1 MLAWQIA
8 AFSALALL
16 TMVLLLWPVWR
27 QRQKLGRVDA
37 ELAVCRAQLE
47 ELARDRELG
56 LVDAQAAKAAE
67 TEIKRRMLAIAG
79 ESREEQSRPVRPLRS
94 VALASALLTPI
105 AATAFYLYLG
115 RPDLPDLPLAARNDL
130 PGGEA
135 RLAGEV
141 GGASLPNVE
150 KMVAR
155 LEKRLAEQPDD
166 VDGWLMLARS
176 SIVLGRYEAAAR
188 AYQKAEKLS
197 PDLQGVAGALGE
209 ALTLAAEGVVTPDA
223 RAAFERELERN
234 PSDPR
239 ARFYVGLAHEQAGE
253 FDKALAAYLELGRDS
268 TSDAPWLP
276 QLRDRIRAV
285 ADELDIDVEPLLAE
299 VGTVTSAEEANRLA
313 RTLEKNP
320 ENWRSWMELVRLR
333 VASDDKEAALQ
344 ALTRAREIFAE
355 APFVQQQLANLAV
368 ELGLESKPP
377 RAGTTAPDREAV
389 AAASKLS
396 PEQQKTMIASMVDR
410 LAARLRQQPDDIEG
424 WRMLARSYRVLGR
437 HAEAAEAYGKLAS
450 KLPDDVEA
458 QLDYALALLET
469 VPAQGPLPEQVI
481 AAFETVNALDASQPD
496 ALFYLGLAAAQ
507 RGNVAR
513 ARDLWSRLLSMLPA
527 DTPQYKEVKKQLDAL
542 DS

>member
-16 TMVLLLWPVWR
+16 TTVFLLWPVWR
-27 QRQKLGRVDA
+27 QRQKLGRIDA
-37 ELAVCRAQLE
+37 EIAVCRAQLE

-56 LVDAQAAKAAE
+56 LVDARAAKAAE

-79 ESREEQSRPVRPLRS
+79 ESREEENRQVRPLRA

-105 AATAFYLYLG
+105 AATALYLYLG

-130 PGGEA
+130 PGSEA

-141 GGASLPNVE
+141 GGTSLPNVE

-166 VDGWLMLARS
+166 LDGWLMLARS
-176 SIVLGRYEAAAR
+176 NIVLGRYEGAAR
-188 AYQKAEKLS
+188 AYQKAEKLA

-209 ALTLAAEGVVTPDA
+209 ALTLAAQGVVTPGA

-285 ADELDIDVEPLLAE
+285 AEELDTDVEPLLAE
-299 VGTVTSAEEANRLA
+299 VGTVTSAEEADRLA
-313 RTLEKNP
+313 RSLEKNP
-320 ENWRSWMELVRLR
+320 KDWQRWVELVRLR
-333 VASDDKEAALQ
+333 AASGDNAAAAQ
-344 ALTRAREIFAE
+344 ALARAREIFAE
-355 APFVQQQLANLAV
+355 APFVQQQLASLAS
-368 ELGLESKPP
+368 ELGLENPSAT
-377 RAGTTAPDREAV
+377 AGASTPSREAV
-389 AAASKLS
+389 TAASQLS
-396 PEQQKTMIASMVDR
+396 PEEQKAMIASMVDR
-410 LAARLRQQPDDIEG
+410 LAARLEQQPDDIEG

-437 HAEAAEAYGKLAS
+437 RAEAAEAYGKLAR

-469 VPAQGPLPEQVI
+469 VPAQEPLPEQVI
-481 AAFETVNALDASQPD
+481 AAFETVNGLDASQPD

-507 RGNVAR
+507 RGDVAR
-513 ARDLWSRLLSMLPA
+513 ARDLWSRLLSMLPT